1 MSPRESPTQGQA
13 AHPTDLEVGSEGT
26 EFDAYPELGPIRVL
40 AVDAVLYTF
49 AIDAETESD
58 LVVHLE
64 QVVTAA
70 LVAAYAPIA
79 EIARQASRV
88 ADGARAAQ
96 LAATARTA
104 EVMAAQVA
112 EVAAALHARGD
123 AAAIR
128 MAQAASDAADL
139 MAASVTPGGERTA
152 ASAAAQVA
160 AAVRDAAAANSREHA
175 EAAAKVAQAAANAA
189 VKVNISAD
197 VQNVSVELKV
207 FEAAAAVRAIA
218 LDTCYQVAIDAAA
231 IAAEQSLT
239 KESTGQAR
247 QTSQARQTRVVC

>member
-1 MSPRESPTQGQA
+1 MSPPNRWARSQA
-13 AHPTDLEVGSEGT
+13 MQPTDLEAGADRT

-49 AIDAETESD
+49 AVDAETESD

-104 EVMAAQVA
+104 EVMAATP
-112 EVAAALHARGD
+112 
-123 AAAIR
+123 AAI
-128 MAQAASDAADL
+128 D
-139 MAASVTPGGERTA
+139 TET
-152 ASAAAQVA
+152 
-160 AAVRDAAAANSREHA
+160 
-175 EAAAKVAQAAANAA
+175 
-189 VKVNISAD
+189 VK
-197 VQNVSVELKV
+197 
-207 FEAAAAVRAIA
+207 
-218 LDTCYQVAIDAAA
+218 T
-231 IAAEQSLT
+231 
-239 KESTGQAR
+239 
-247 QTSQARQTRVVC
+247 